1 MNITSFSK
9 IPYWIISTEDKPS
22 RTGLNDFIN
31 KNNRKNIDIPIDFQ
45 GVNNCKIVLDVE
57 DVNNIKYFFT
67 EYKNTTLYYFLND
80 YELIANN
87 KAICTYSIDEWCSFK
102 LFFLDKTK
110 EINPLIDLERSHWF
124 FNESLQFNDPLLEEI
139 EPLYNEVNVRKI
151 EINKKLSTIK
161 NIENNNINSCL
172 YYVFND
178 QGGANGYIFLPLLNT
193 TTINPIV
200 DFGNVDYVETEQ
212 ILFTPFFKSQ
222 QWTTHIAG
230 ASNFSEYTYSG
241 SPNDKWIKPFAK
253 SYNLNGN
260 FIKNYT
266 LHELDEYI
274 IDKLNNNW
282 VVEYYFKGIKQN
294 QMSGITASDLYN
306 NLKGSQFTYDW
317 TNINTKFSNLLI
329 KNIKP
334 SRISALIGMT
344 GFVGALGDPVYS
356 PKFYID
362 GAEQTDYIRNW
373 ANDWYTEFR
382 HYPYNHSSDEQD
394 ARAAAFLSQLLIKIK
409 KPVGV
414 LKESN
419 KSVVNNNYQILEM
432 MKNSKNWSNKFVGI
446 YFLPNIYTS
455 KSPLIRTIR
464 IEKLSGEIDNYK
476 FLDFNIPSFGT
487 YVNPF
492 EIYNYVLWTDV
503 WLLNNDMLPNNVKI
517 LKYYNIKYYNNF
529 LDLSKRVE
537 HSRTDASISLGGF
550 VFFNSQLNMVAKTR
564 LLDLNNSLIT
574 YPAQL
579 PSGTDTYKQ
588 YVSTQINT
596 VETSYSI
603 SKQQRNIKIGDASF
617 NFANDIASGASK
629 ALGGITTGQIG
640 VGMEGVSQI
649 ANAPYKLGRSI
660 RDSIL
665 NLKNKERME
674 RARFADMNNT
684 LGNKLNLSNVQ
695 DAMWMTSNLDNK
707 QYEVVEEYQ
716 PHPSYLKKLNN
727 VITKYGHFTLIV
739 TKFNETILNKNYSYI
754 KLNNL
759 ENFNN
764 SLKDFNNLK
773 LPNLITWN
781 YFNEFKNDLLNGIR
795 LWNIGE
801 VIYEEFYKN

>member
-1 MNITSFSK
+1 
-9 IPYWIISTEDKPS
+9 
-22 RTGLNDFIN
+22 
-31 KNNRKNIDIPIDFQ
+31 
-45 GVNNCKIVLDVE
+45 
-57 DVNNIKYFFT
+57 
-67 EYKNTTLYYFLND
+67 
-80 YELIANN
+80 
-87 KAICTYSIDEWCSFK
+87 
-102 LFFLDKTK
+102 
-110 EINPLIDLERSHWF
+110 
-124 FNESLQFNDPLLEEI
+124 
-139 EPLYNEVNVRKI
+139 
-151 EINKKLSTIK
+151 
-161 NIENNNINSCL
+161 
-172 YYVFND
+172 
-178 QGGANGYIFLPLLNT
+178 
-193 TTINPIV
+193 
-200 DFGNVDYVETEQ
+200 
-212 ILFTPFFKSQ
+212 
-222 QWTTHIAG
+222 
-230 ASNFSEYTYSG
+230 
-241 SPNDKWIKPFAK
+241 
-253 SYNLNGN
+253 
-260 FIKNYT
+260 
-266 LHELDEYI
+266 
-274 IDKLNNNW
+274 
-282 VVEYYFKGIKQN
+282 
-294 QMSGITASDLYN
+294 
-306 NLKGSQFTYDW
+306 
-317 TNINTKFSNLLI
+317 
-329 KNIKP
+329 
-334 SRISALIGMT
+334 
-344 GFVGALGDPVYS
+344 
-356 PKFYID
+356 
-362 GAEQTDYIRNW
+362 
-373 ANDWYTEFR
+373 
-382 HYPYNHSSDEQD
+382 
-394 ARAAAFLSQLLIKIK
+394 
-409 KPVGV
+409 
-414 LKESN
+414 
-419 KSVVNNNYQILEM
+419 
-432 MKNSKNWSNKFVGI
+432 
-446 YFLPNIYTS
+446 
-455 KSPLIRTIR
+455 
-464 IEKLSGEIDNYK
+464 
-476 FLDFNIPSFGT
+476 
-487 YVNPF
+487 
-492 EIYNYVLWTDV
+492 
-503 WLLNNDMLPNNVKI
+503 
-517 LKYYNIKYYNNF
+517 
-529 LDLSKRVE
+529 
-537 HSRTDASISLGGF
+537 
-550 VFFNSQLNMVAKTR
+550 MVAKTR

-640 VGMEGVSQI
+640 VGMEGASQI